1 MKNKLSLVKELYNDF
16 HSQIDNIEG
25 LKVKFDNET
34 FEIQKDLRE
43 MEIVMGEKEKT
54 NINQQLKNNKFK
66 IYQDNL
72 EIHCQMCVDEQNDID
87 S

>member
-66 IYQDNL
+66 IY
-72 EIHCQMCVDEQNDID
+72 
-87 S
+87 